1 MTEPHSPK
9 VEVFD
14 IADGTNTDPKGVVRL
29 VDDYREEP
37 FGLYLARPTPGRVQF
52 WYLQSWLLPDFGLRV
67 TQFSFNP
74 GAVAE
79 WDRQLQANGITLP
92 VHLGIAGPTP
102 LAKLLKFAAMC
113 GIGAS
118 LGALWKNMGNMTKLA
133 TGMAMAPD
141 EMLLAILANGAGTPP
156 SRLVQPHYYAF
167 GGVMETA
174 QWLRHLIDGTF
185 TMDPSGEKFTVNA

>member
-1 MTEPHSPK
+1 
-9 VEVFD
+9 
-14 IADGTNTDPKGVVRL
+14 
-29 VDDYREEP
+29 
-37 FGLYLARPTPGRVQF
+37 
-52 WYLQSWLLPDFGLRV
+52 
-67 TQFSFNP
+67 
-74 GAVAE
+74 
-79 WDRQLQANGITLP
+79 
-92 VHLGIAGPTP
+92 
-102 LAKLLKFAAMC
+102 MC

-185 TMDPSGEKFTVNA
+185 TMDPSGEKFTVNT